1 MNSTLPGHLRLRTT
15 AFYGVSL
22 PVLLVSAVTA
32 VAIGS
37 TPLDWHTILHVC
49 MAKALPAAWAG
60 IPAAS
65 PADQVIVWLIRIPRV
80 IVAMLVGA
88 GLATAGA
95 ILQGLFR
102 NPLAEPSLTGVGP
115 GAALGAVLAFITG
128 WSLRSPSVLPLLAM
142 TGAVMAL
149 ALVYAMATRGGVTP
163 MSTLLLAGIAIGAL
177 LTAVSSLLLSLNI
190 VNWQIAQEIV
200 FWMMGGLESRTWTH
214 VWLSAPFIALGL
226 AVALFKAR
234 ELDLFLQG
242 EETAASLGVN
252 VEAAKR
258 LLILTAAILTG
269 ASVAVAGMIGF
280 VGLIVPHAV
289 RLVLGPAHRVVLPAS
304 AVGGA
309 VFLVLCDLLA
319 RTVHPPTEIRLGVV
333 TALCGGPFFL
343 ALLIRRYREI
353 SL

>member
-1 MNSTLPGHLRLRTT
+1 MKSASVSTRATF
-15 AFYGVSL
+15 FYGVAL
-22 PVLLVSAVTA
+22 PTLAVSAIAA

-37 TPLDWHTILHVC
+37 TPLDWHTIVNVC
-49 MAKALPAAWAG
+49 LAKVLPAAWCPTTP
-60 IPAAS
+60 IS

-115 GAALGAVLAFITG
+115 GAALGAVVAFITG
-128 WSLRSPSVLPLLAM
+128 WSLRSPSTLPLLAM
-142 TGAVMAL
+142 AGAVAAL
-149 ALVYAMATRGGVTP
+149 AMVYAMSTRGGVTP
-163 MSTLLLAGIAIGAL
+163 MSTLLLAGVATGAL
-177 LTAVSSLLLSLNI
+177 ISAVSSLLLSLNI

-200 FWMMGGLESRTWTH
+200 FWMMGGLEARTWSH
-214 VWLSAPFIALGL
+214 VWLSAPFVALGL
-226 AVALFKAR
+226 AVALLKAR

-258 LLILTAAILTG
+258 LLILTSAILTG

-289 RLVLGPAHRVVLPAS
+289 RLLLGPAHRVVIPAS

-333 TALCGGPFFL
+333 TALCGAPFFL
-343 ALLIRRYREI
+343 ALLLKRYREV

>member
-1 MNSTLPGHLRLRTT
+1 MKSSTVRLRATF
-15 AFYGVSL
+15 FYGVAL
-22 PVLLVSAVTA
+22 PTLVVSAITA

-37 TPLDWHTILHVC
+37 TPLDWHTIVSVC
-49 MAKALPAAWAG
+49 LAKTMPFGWFSLAPT
-60 IPAAS
+60 S

-115 GAALGAVLAFITG
+115 GAALGAVLAFVTG
-128 WSLRSPSVLPLLAM
+128 WSLQSPSTLPLLAM
-142 TGAVMAL
+142 AGAVTAL

-163 MSTLLLAGIAIGAL
+163 MSTLLLAGVATGAL
-177 LTAVSSLLLSLNI
+177 ISAISSLLLSLNI

-226 AVALFKAR
+226 VVALLKAR
-234 ELDLFLQG
+234 DLDLFLQG

-258 LLILTAAILTG
+258 LLILSSAILTG
-269 ASVAVAGMIGF
+269 ASVAVAGTVGF

-304 AVGGA
+304 TVGGA

-343 ALLIRRYREI
+343 ILLLRRYREI

>member
-1 MNSTLPGHLRLRTT
+1 MRRTAVRLRATL
-15 AFYGVSL
+15 FYGIAL
-22 PVLLVSAVTA
+22 PTLAVSAIA
-32 VAIGS
+32 AIAIGA
-37 TPLDWHTILHVC
+37 TPLDWHTIVNVC
-49 MAKALPAAWAG
+49 LMKTLPAAWFHGAP
-60 IPAAS
+60 IA
-65 PADQVIVWLIRIPRV
+65 PADQVIVWLIRVPRV
-80 IVAMLVGA
+80 IVAILVGS

-115 GAALGAVLAFITG
+115 GAALGAVVAFITG
-128 WSLRSPSVLPLLAM
+128 WSLRSPSSLPLLAM
-142 TGAVMAL
+142 AGAVLAL
-149 ALVYAMATRGGVTP
+149 ALVYALSTRGGVTP
-163 MSTLLLAGIAIGAL
+163 MSTFLLAGVAAGAL
-177 LTAVSSLLLSLNI
+177 ISAISSLLLSLNI

-200 FWMMGGLESRTWTH
+200 FWMMGGLESRTWAH

-226 AVALFKAR
+226 VIALLKAR
-234 ELDLFLQG
+234 DLDLFLQG

-252 VEAAKR
+252 VESSKR
-258 LLILTAAILTG
+258 LLILTSAILTG
-269 ASVAVAGMIGF
+269 ASVAVAGMVGF

-289 RLVLGPAHRVVLPAS
+289 RLILGPAHRVVLPAS

-319 RTVHPPTEIRLGVV
+319 RTVHSPTEIRLGVV

-343 ALLIRRYREI
+343 LLLVRRYREV